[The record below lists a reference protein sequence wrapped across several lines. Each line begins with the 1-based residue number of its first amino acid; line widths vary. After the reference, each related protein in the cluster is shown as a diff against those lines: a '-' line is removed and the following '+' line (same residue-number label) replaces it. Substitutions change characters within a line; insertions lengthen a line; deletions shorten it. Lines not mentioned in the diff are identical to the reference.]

1 MKGICDMC
9 GKEGDLVDAIV
20 EGAVMNVCLNCAN
33 HGSVITINQPVV
45 DKKRTMVKEDEGGE
59 SIDVVADDFAE
70 KIKKARERKEITQE
84 DLAKFI
90 AEKESVIHQLESGK
104 LKPNFKLAHKLEVFL
119 NISLVDKVETKL
131 KKDKK
136 VDFKDGNLTI
146 GDIITKD

>member
-1 MKGICDMC
+1 MEEEKNY
-9 GKEGDLVDAIV
+9 E
-20 EGAVMNVCLNCAN
+20 N
-33 HGSVITINQPVV
+33 
-45 DKKRTMVKEDEGGE
+45 
-59 SIDVVADDFAE
+59 FAE